1 VDPYDSPCRRQIGGE
16 RRQQGRLPRTVGA
29 DESENLTGA
38 DLHVHALE
46 DLTRAEAYVE
56 RAGLGEDVAGDG
68 GGGGFRTGTEQ
79 LAGDRPPRARR
90 TRPPARCFNARVTDY
105 DVLRVFCA
113 PNGGYGNELGVV
125 RDGSR
130 VPERSDRQELAAK
143 LGFSETVFVDDPE
156 RGVVDIYTPTL
167 RLPFAGHPCVGTAW
181 LLDVPELVTPAGVV
195 GARLDGE
202 FSWIEAR
209 AEWAPP
215 RTLRQYATA
224 AEVDDLPVPPPG
236 EWIYAWAWED
246 ESAGRIRAR
255 AFPGR
260 DDGIEEDEATGAA
273 ALLLTDRLG
282 RALNI
287 TQGMGSQILT
297 APQPYGW
304 VEIGGRVF
312 LER

>member
-1 VDPYDSPCRRQIGGE
+1 M
-16 RRQQGRLPRTVGA
+16 
-29 DESENLTGA
+29 
-38 DLHVHALE
+38 
-46 DLTRAEAYVE
+46 
-56 RAGLGEDVAGDG
+56 
-68 GGGGFRTGTEQ
+68 
-79 LAGDRPPRARR
+79 
-90 TRPPARCFNARVTDY
+90 TDY
-105 DVLRVFCA
+105 DVLRVFCGA
-113 PNGGYGNELGVV
+113 NGGYGKELGVV
-125 RDGSR
+125 RDGS
-130 VPERSDRQELAAK
+130 VLPDPADRQTFAGK

-156 RGVVDIYTPTL
+156 RGVIDIYTPTL

-215 RTLRQYATA
+215 RTLRQYPTA

-236 EWIYAWAWED
+236 MGAPPTPFGQWGRIYAWAWED

-260 DDGIEEDEATGAA
+260 GDGIEEDEATGAA

-287 TQGMGSQILT
+287 TQGAGSQILT
-297 APQPYGW
+297 APQPGGW
-304 VEIGGRVF
+304 VEVGGRVF